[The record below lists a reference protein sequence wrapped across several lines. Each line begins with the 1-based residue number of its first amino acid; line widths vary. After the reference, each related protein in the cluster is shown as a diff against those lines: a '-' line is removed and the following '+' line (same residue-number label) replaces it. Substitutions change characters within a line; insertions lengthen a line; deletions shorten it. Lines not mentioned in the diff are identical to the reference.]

1 MDEVLD
7 YIKSAKTNR
16 KYLVTALIASEIL
29 GIITFIWILKT
40 PLYQKFFQFEPK
52 AYSLNQ
58 METQIRYLLAQNDYL
73 QGTTKNSGKLIILLS
88 NGTQVE
94 EKGKIRANDEGQWYY
109 QIPENTTPGSKLVT
123 VAELD
128 EINNILSI
136 KSYKIRVKPNEIIQF
151 GETKS
156 NLEYPTV
163 SIEDITPVVNTP
175 EQTTP
180 LPSIEIS
187 PSNPPQE

>member
-1 MDEVLD
+1 MDEILD
-7 YIKSAKTNR
+7 YIRSAKTNR

-40 PLYQKFFQFEPK
+40 PLYQKFFQVEPK

-58 METQIRYLLAQNDYL
+58 METQVRYLLAQNDYL
-73 QGTTKNSGKLIILLS
+73 QGSTKSSGKLIILLS
-88 NGTQVE
+88 NGIQVE

-109 QIPENTTPGSKLVT
+109 QIPENTTPGNKLVT

-151 GETKS
+151 SETTKP
-156 NLEYPTV
+156 LEYPTV
-163 SIEDITPVVNTP
+163 SIEDITPVVNNP
-175 EQTTP
+175 EQITP
-180 LPSIEIS
+180 LPSIAIS

>member
-1 MDEVLD
+1 MDEILD
-7 YIKSAKTNR
+7 YIRSAKTNR
-16 KYLVTALIASEIL
+16 KYLVTTLIASEIL

-58 METQIRYLLAQNDYL
+58 METQVRYLLAQKDFL
-73 QGTTKNSGKLIILLS
+73 QGSTKNSGKLIILLS

-109 QIPENTTPGSKLVT
+109 QIPENTTPGNKLVT

-136 KSYKIRVKPNEIIQF
+136 KSYKIRVKPNEIIQL
-151 GETKS
+151 GETKRT
-156 NLEYPTV
+156 LEYPTV
-163 SIEDITPVVNTP
+163 SIEDITPVVNIP
-175 EQTTP
+175 EQITP